1 MVKELNEL
9 VWYVE
14 KSLWRDEAML
24 SFLCK
29 ERPEVL
35 ALYNDLQKEHFRTD
49 EEAAAALGMGLTTF
63 KKYGK
68 MLREHLRDMV
78 FFYNDEKA
86 RADIR
91 LKNLFEGIK
100 DLAAMRLLY
109 ARGCR
114 AASRDAAEDLLK
126 KGMAYEWPEF
136 VQQAALYLKECV
148 LRVNGSEKEFEYYS
162 QLYWEYKNWTDLE
175 CRAWDYLQR
184 AQLPYRRKAGVRSAE
199 SPRLHLYLAE
209 LKPHVFKTPSVMF
222 HIYYF
227 LLGNHDALERFDYQ
241 ALIENC
247 KIALEYLEN
256 KPYDIQNPKAVFY
269 YMQVIGYTFL
279 GKYEE
284 GHEAAEA
291 GLAYAAEGTASWF
304 SALEVYLYLAIHTRN
319 YDKAFELY
327 GIAANHRRLPALH
340 EAQQETWHI
349 LGAYCYILHRLTGTP
364 LPEGC
369 RKFKSRKF
377 LNEISTFGADKTGM
391 NIAIMIAHIM
401 LQLIE
406 NKDVE
411 VWDRIQALAKY
422 RERYLVDN
430 PFVARSE
437 LFVKILVALVK
448 SGFRRDAFR
457 ARATPLLN
465 ALQKLPLQL
474 TNQVHELEI
483 VPYEHLVQLISN
495 QLVSRH
501 GLPVSL
507 PPIAPPARTGAPRR
521 MGVC

>member
-9 VWYVE
+9 VWYAE

-29 ERPEVL
+29 DRPEVK
-35 ALYNDLQKEHFRTD
+35 AIYSALQKQHYRTD
-49 EEAAAALGMGLTTF
+49 DEAAKASDMSLTSF

-68 MLREHLRDMV
+68 LLREHLRDMV
-78 FFYNDEKA
+78 FFYNDEKT
-86 RADIR
+86 RADPR

-126 KGMAYEWPEF
+126 KGLLYEWPEF

-148 LRVNGSEKEFEYYS
+148 LRVTGSEKEFEHYS
-162 QLYWEYKNWTDLE
+162 ELYWTYKNFTDLE
-175 CRAWDYLQR
+175 NKAWDYLQR
-184 AQLPYRRKAGVRSAE
+184 AQLPYRRKAGLRSVDTG
-199 SPRLHLYLAE
+199 RMRQNLAE
-209 LKPHVFKTPSVMF
+209 LKPHVFKVPSVMF

-227 LLGNHDALERFDYQ
+227 LLRNYDALERSDYQ
-241 ALIENC
+241 ELLKSCNAALQ
-247 KIALEYLEN
+247 YLEG

-269 YMQVIGYTFL
+269 YMKVIAYTYL

-291 GLAYAAEGTASWF
+291 GLALAAEGTASWF
-304 SALEVYLYLAIHTRN
+304 SALEVYLYLAIHTRK
-319 YDKAFELY
+319 YDKAFDLY
-327 GIAANHRRLPALH
+327 HCAVSHRRLSALH

-349 LGAYCYILHRLTGTP
+349 LGAYCYILYRLTGTP
-364 LPEGC
+364 LPVGFP
-369 RKFKSRKF
+369 KFKSRKF
-377 LNEISTFGADKTGM
+377 LNEINTFTGDKTGM
-391 NIAIMIAHIM
+391 NIAILIAHIM

-422 RERYLVDN
+422 RERYLIDN
-430 PFVARSE
+430 SFVERSE
-437 LFVKILVALVK
+437 IFFKILMVLVK
-448 SGFRRDAFR
+448 SGFRRDIFR
-457 ARATPLLN
+457 SRMEPYLH
-465 ALQKLPLQL
+465 ALHKLPLQL

-483 VPYEHLVQLISN
+483 IPYEHLVQLISS
-495 QLVSRH
+495 QLINRYGLSST
-501 GLPVSL
+501 LPVAVMKPMPDSRL
-507 PPIAPPARTGAPRR
+507 AAY
-521 MGVC
+521 